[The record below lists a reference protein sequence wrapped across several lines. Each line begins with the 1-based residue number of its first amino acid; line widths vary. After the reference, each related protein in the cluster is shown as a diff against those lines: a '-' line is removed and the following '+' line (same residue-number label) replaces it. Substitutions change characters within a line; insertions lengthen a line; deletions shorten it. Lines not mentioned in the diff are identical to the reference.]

1 MRIPGPT
8 LGISHYLIF
17 SISVILACVV
27 PSYGKKSV
35 ENGGASEGASLAISS
50 VGPNTG
56 PTAGGTV
63 VTIDGTGF
71 THSASVTFGGSASP
85 EVTYASSTELQA
97 MTPAHASGTVSVAV
111 TENPHNQSATLSGG
125 FTYSSSISVSSIS
138 PTQGTTSGGTVVTVN
153 GTGFQTGAAVSFGS
167 VQSSVVT
174 VASSTQVNAMAPA
187 ESSGTVAITVT
198 DPNSQSASLPSAF
211 TYTSGPSVST
221 ISPTSGPV
229 TGGTVTTIL
238 GSGFQS
244 GASVTFGGVAAA
256 SVTFVSS
263 SEIQAV
269 TPSSTA
275 GTVSIVVTNPDS
287 QTGTLGSAFTFF
299 HTVTLSWKA
308 STSTVSGYN
317 VYRSLTSGGPYS
329 QINSSLVPSTTFTDD
344 NVQAGQTYF
353 YVTTA
358 VNSSNVESS
367 YSNQAEV
374 VVPSP

>member
-1 MRIPGPT
+1 M
-8 LGISHYLIF
+8 
-17 SISVILACVV
+17 
-27 PSYGKKSV
+27 
-35 ENGGASEGASLAISS
+35 
-50 VGPNTG
+50 
-56 PTAGGTV
+56 
-63 VTIDGTGF
+63 
-71 THSASVTFGGSASP
+71 
-85 EVTYASSTELQA
+85 
-97 MTPAHASGTVSVAV
+97 
-111 TENPHNQSATLSGG
+111 
-125 FTYSSSISVSSIS
+125 
-138 PTQGTTSGGTVVTVN
+138 
-153 GTGFQTGAAVSFGS
+153 SFGS